1 MNTLYSKFTPKEKC
15 KLTFSVDIFLSL
27 MASSSIGWSS
37 FWSNI
42 HPLLLFWP
50 ISSSV
55 PILEAIFQLFFFF
68 FFPNMKLTLLVLSQ
82 LTHNM
87 HVQYVPISQSQF
99 SYSTFF
105 SIFVREQTSLLL
117 LLMYGWQCFKP
128 SVLGLF
134 NKEMLKLLTYPKKK
148 KKKLY

>member
-1 MNTLYSKFTPKEKC
+1 MNILYSKFTPKEKC

-68 FFPNMKLTLLVLSQ
+68 FSKYETDPFSFKPINTQYARPICTYLS
-82 LTHNM
+82 
-87 HVQYVPISQSQF
+87 VPIL
-99 SYSTFF
+99 
-105 SIFVREQTSLLL
+105 IFYV
-117 LLMYGWQCFKP
+117 
-128 SVLGLF
+128 LF
-134 NKEMLKLLTYPKKK
+134 NFCQRTDISVVVVDVRMTMFQAVRFGAF
-148 KKKLY
+148 